1 MFRNFTC
8 VIYTMKNLYNRALSA
23 PSLVPRPLSSLRVPL
38 GTRLATLLL
47 SMVLQILSL
56 HYGYKYS
63 SHENTLACYCF
74 SSLSTC
80 ICSGCVFLSVC
91 PPMAC
96 CTLCYILWLLKCLKD
111 NWLWWSGFGTLWG
124 WWLKTFRQQVFVL
137 LGTHIVQISLRERP
151 RLLFASYF
159 PNYVFYVPN
168 PCVLGT
174 RPVLK
179 CKNGYCCKLELA
191 RAKSVLVSRYT
202 CNFSAVGCS
211 QVELPYQ

>member
-1 MFRNFTC
+1 MLRNFTY
-8 VIYTMKNLYNRALSA
+8 VIYSMKNPYNTALSA
-23 PSLVPRPLSSLRVPL
+23 PSLVSRPLPSLLPPL

-47 SMVLQILSL
+47 SMVLHTLLL

-63 SHENTLACYCF
+63 CNENMLACYCF
-74 SSLSTC
+74 LSLSTR
-80 ICSGCVFLSVC
+80 ICSGCGFL
-91 PPMAC
+91 PLAC

-111 NWLWWSGFGTLWG
+111 NWLWWSGLFWYSVRLVAQNISSTNL
-124 WWLKTFRQQVFVL
+124 VL
-137 LGTHIVQISLRERP
+137 LGIHIVQTLLRERP

-159 PNYVFYVPN
+159 PNYVFYIPI

-174 RPVLK
+174 RPVLPS
-179 CKNGYCCKLELA
+179 KNGYCCKLELA
-191 RAKSVLVSRYT
+191 RAKSVLVLWYS